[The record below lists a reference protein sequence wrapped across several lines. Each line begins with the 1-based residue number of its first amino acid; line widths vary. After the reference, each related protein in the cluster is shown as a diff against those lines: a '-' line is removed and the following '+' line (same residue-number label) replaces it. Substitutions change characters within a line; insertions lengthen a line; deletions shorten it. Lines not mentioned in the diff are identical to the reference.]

1 MDLEGAMTQV
11 SEWLPLREPT
21 FLILLSL
28 AHGEKHGYAIM
39 KDVGELSR
47 GRVRLSTS
55 TLYEALARL
64 LDQGLIE
71 RLDLIGEGKGKRKA
85 TQRRPGRPRKS
96 YRLTQM
102 GRRVVKAET
111 NRLQALVVTAQRQL
125 GGQTR

>member
-1 MDLEGAMTQV
+1 MGLEGGMSQV

-21 FLILLSL
+21 FFILLGL
-28 AHGEKHGYAIM
+28 ARGEKHGYAIL
-39 KDVGELSR
+39 KDVDELSR

-71 RLDLIGEGKGKRKA
+71 RLDVIGAEKGIREA

-102 GRRVVKAET
+102 GRRVLEAET
-111 NRLQALVVTAQRQL
+111 NRLQALVVTAQRRL